1 MSGHFMG
8 KVGELEINDLGT
20 VEVLLIGLGFIAA
33 LRKPDTAEAERIRR
47 SDEMMRGAFRDDP
60 NEPARWVP

>member
-1 MSGHFMG
+1 MRTTLLLFAA
-8 KVGELEINDLGT
+8 LLGG
-20 VEVLLIGLGFIAA
+20 VLLIVLGFIAA
-33 LRKPDTAEAERIRR
+33 LRKPDKAEAERIRR